1 MQVIDNLLKWFSFR
15 YVNILKEGFEEPF
28 PFSQKTQPNHCRS
41 CSMSVSCIP
50 LDFLQFKEIAS
61 LFEQADVK
69 IIRTS
74 NSRLKMEEHGEK
86 HSRMTRVMLLLTG
99 EGTTLTKEW
108 HCGTQTLESI
118 TSHSSSWLQDSP
130 YPPLESN
137 RIESNQNQI
146 PTSLDVLRKMRP
158 SLSTMR
164 MAVAGSVIKDEKA
177 SANGFLRNTTRS
189 AKAPGATTPTSPS
202 MLKSWAHVVVAERST
217 DAGLWTRHRSE
228 NSSSW
233 CLCMPPN
240 KSLPKQMFTPWFSAN
255 ASASK
260 PLPRRSLTCHI
271 HVIRSIE
278 Q

>member
-1 MQVIDNLLKWFSFR
+1 MTLWYT
-15 YVNILKEGFEEPF
+15 YVRVPYR
-28 PFSQKTQPNHCRS
+28 SQLMIVCKTHLNR
-41 CSMSVSCIP
+41 P
-50 LDFLQFKEIAS
+50 L
-61 LFEQADVK
+61 
-69 IIRTS
+69 
-74 NSRLKMEEHGEK
+74 NG
-86 HSRMTRVMLLLTG
+86 
-99 EGTTLTKEW
+99 
-108 HCGTQTLESI
+108 
-118 TSHSSSWLQDSP
+118 
-130 YPPLESN
+130 
-137 RIESNQNQI
+137 IESNQNQI
-146 PTSLDVLRKMRP
+146 PTSLDDLRKMRP

-271 HVIRSIE
+271 DWVDRVVVKVLFLHVPPASTG
-278 Q
+278 

>member
-1 MQVIDNLLKWFSFR
+1 
-15 YVNILKEGFEEPF
+15 
-28 PFSQKTQPNHCRS
+28 
-41 CSMSVSCIP
+41 
-50 LDFLQFKEIAS
+50 
-61 LFEQADVK
+61 
-69 IIRTS
+69 
-74 NSRLKMEEHGEK
+74 
-86 HSRMTRVMLLLTG
+86 
-99 EGTTLTKEW
+99 
-108 HCGTQTLESI
+108 
-118 TSHSSSWLQDSP
+118 
-130 YPPLESN
+130 
-137 RIESNQNQI
+137 
-146 PTSLDVLRKMRP
+146 MRP

-271 HVIRSIE
+271 HFIRSIE
-278 Q
+278 QQFKVGYFSMFLQLLPSGFRRQNFVLHSQSYNDEASAKIVLKIGPRPILLWISEVYVCYTKGPPNCVPLSVGGVVIKIRRRSLISIIDHASLGWCLFFGLDLTAHQFQIYGSDQEKWSNNTVAYLKVCEPIVGTFDSTYTSGCWMRA